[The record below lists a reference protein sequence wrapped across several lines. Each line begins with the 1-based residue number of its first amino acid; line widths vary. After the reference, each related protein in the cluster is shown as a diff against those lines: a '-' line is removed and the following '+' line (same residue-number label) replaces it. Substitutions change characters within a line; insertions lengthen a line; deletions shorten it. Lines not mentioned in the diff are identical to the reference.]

1 MSRSFN
7 LKGKMVREPPCSM
20 FWNSFSVNMFTE
32 SWNAASTS
40 WLRWKVVC
48 QRHCLHKKVSKSYS
62 LPTKIFSHIGSTWT
76 RVVVPWVLRAINH
89 ILPMYHLCSNLT
101 FHSNSSLFASYN
113 LTNCLSEFETT
124 IAISNTNPLGWV
136 LHITTCTN
144 LHGDSNLS

>member
-48 QRHCLHKKVSKSYS
+48 QRHCLHKKVSKPYS
-62 LPTKIFSHIGSTWT
+62 LPTKIFTHIGSIWM

-89 ILPMYHLCSNLT
+89 IQGKQMASSYPCTIYVVTLLFTQTAAYLPHIAYPIASQNLKQQ
-101 FHSNSSLFASYN
+101 
-113 LTNCLSEFETT
+113 
-124 IAISNTNPLGWV
+124 
-136 LHITTCTN
+136 
-144 LHGDSNLS
+144 

>member
-48 QRHCLHKKVSKSYS
+48 QRHCLHKKVSKPYS
-62 LPTKIFSHIGSTWT
+62 LPTKIFTHIGSIWM

-89 ILPMYHLCSNLT
+89 IQGKQMA
-101 FHSNSSLFASYN
+101 SSYPCTIYVVTLLFTQTVSSQLANGPTRRCIKSSRN
-113 LTNCLSEFETT
+113 VGELVL
-124 IAISNTNPLGWV
+124 NPIQL
-136 LHITTCTN
+136 IR
-144 LHGDSNLS
+144 S